1 MVSNTEHYICIHG
14 HFYQPPRENAW
25 LEQVEW
31 QDSAYPYHDWNERVT
46 AECYLPNASSRI
58 LDDEGRISRIVSN
71 YARMSFNFGPTLLA
85 WMEAASPEVYR
96 AIVEADR
103 ESRKRFSGHGSALAQ
118 AYNHIIMPL
127 ASHRDRYTQVLW
139 GIRDFEHRFGRAPEG
154 MWLPE
159 TAVDLE
165 TLDIMA
171 GLGLKFTILA
181 PRQAGK
187 VRRAGASNREGVSN
201 ASIDTTQAYLV
212 NLPSGRQFNIFFYDG
227 PIASAVSFEDI
238 LKSGDKFVE
247 RLTGAFTESRNHA
260 QLVNI
265 ATDGETYGHHHRFA
279 DMALAYVLE
288 HIEENKLAKLTNYGE
303 FLEKYPPTHEVK
315 IIEKTSWSCVHGVD
329 RWWSDDGCATGTG
342 GHPDWNQKWR
352 TPLRNAFDFLRDSLA
367 PRYEARSSQIFKDPW
382 AARDGYID
390 VIQDRS
396 PDNVNKFFDEYAGHQ
411 LDNDERITALKLLE
425 LQRHAMLMYTSCGW
439 YFDELSRPEPVQVM
453 QYAGRVVQLAG
464 ELFDDSVE
472 EDFLKILGQAE
483 SNIPEQGNG
492 RRIYENLVRPAV
504 IGLVDV
510 AAHHAIHSLF
520 EEPGRE
526 NKIYCFSVNDKDLQT
541 GDYGQGRVV
550 MGRVEIIS
558 EITGESAIIGFG
570 AGHSGDYNAVA
581 GAKAGMGEGE
591 YREMAREV
599 SQAGASG
606 DTVTVPGKL
615 ERHLGGL
622 TYSLKSLFRDE
633 QRQVIRDIL
642 NNTMS
647 DMNTAYRELFEHH
660 FPPVRVLAELGGP
673 VPKAFHSAAELIIN
687 TDLHRTVN
695 SDDLDADTVQGLL
708 ATAASWKADLDAAGI
723 GYDFKVNL
731 EKRMAGLAASPDKVE
746 KLEKMVSLVSLARGL
761 PFPVDLWK
769 VQNLFW
775 DMLPTVYVRYR
786 KKAEKND
793 KTASAWVKAF
803 TSLGKELSI
812 RVE

>member
-1 MVSNTEHYICIHG
+1 MGIDSERYICIHG

-58 LDDEGRISRIVSN
+58 LDGEGRITRIVSN

-85 WMEAASPEVYR
+85 WMETASPEVYR
-96 AIVEADR
+96 AVIEADR
-103 ESRKRFSGHGSALAQ
+103 QSQRHYSGHGSALAQ

-127 ASHRDRYTQVLW
+127 ASRRDRYSQALW
-139 GIRDFEHRFGRAPEG
+139 GIRDFEHRFGRRPEG

-187 VRRAGASNREGVSN
+187 VRRTGTSDWEDVSN
-201 ASIDTTQAYLV
+201 DGIDTTRAYLV
-212 NLPSGRQFNIFFYDG
+212 NLPSGHQFNLFFYDG
-227 PIASAVSFEDI
+227 PISSAVSFEDI
-238 LKSGDKFVE
+238 LKSGDKFIE
-247 RLTGAFTESRNHA
+247 RLAGAFSDNRNHA

-279 DMALAYVLE
+279 DMALAYALE
-288 HIEENKLAKLTNYGE
+288 YIEERHLARLTNYGE
-303 FLEKYPPTHEVK
+303 FLEKYPPTHEVE
-315 IIEKTSWSCVHGVD
+315 IIEKTSWSCPHGVD
-329 RWWSDDGCATGTG
+329 RWWSDDGCATGAG
-342 GHPDWNQKWR
+342 GHLDWNQKWR
-352 TPLRNAFDFLRDSLA
+352 TPLRNAFDFLRDTLA
-367 PRYEARSSQIFKDPW
+367 PRYEAKASRLLKDPW

-390 VIQDRS
+390 VILDRS
-396 PDNVNKFFDEYAGHQ
+396 PGSVEKFFDKYAGHQ
-411 LDNDERITALKLLE
+411 LDSDERTTALKLLE
-425 LQRHAMLMYTSCGW
+425 LQRHTMLMYTSCGW

-472 EDFLKILGQAE
+472 EGFLKILEKAE

-492 RRIYENLVRPAV
+492 RRIYENLVRPV
-504 IGLVDV
+504 MIGLVDV

-520 EEPGRE
+520 EGPVRE
-526 NKIYCFSVNDKDLQT
+526 NKVYCFAVNHKDFLAS
-541 GDYGQGRVV
+541 DYGQGRVV
-550 MGRVEIIS
+550 TGRAEIVS
-558 EITGESAIIGFG
+558 EITRETAIIGFG
-570 AGHSGDYNAVA
+570 AGHSGDFNVAA
-581 GAKAGMGEGE
+581 GARVGLGEGE

-599 SQAGASG
+599 SPAGSSADAAAITG
-606 DTVTVPGKL
+606 RL

-633 QRQVIRDIL
+633 QREVIKDIL
-642 NNTMS
+642 NNAIT
-647 DMNTAYRELFEHH
+647 DLNPAYRELFEHH

-673 VPKAFHSAAELIIN
+673 VPRAFHSAAELIIN
-687 TDLHRTVN
+687 TDLHRAVN
-695 SDDLDADTVQGLL
+695 SDDLDADTVRGLL
-708 ATAASWKADLDAAGI
+708 DTAVSWQVDLDTDGI
-723 GYDFKVNL
+723 GYEFKVSL
-731 EKRMAGLAASPDKVE
+731 EKKMAGLAASPDSIE
-746 KLEKMVSLVSLARGL
+746 DLEKMESLVSLARGL

-769 VQNLFW
+769 VQNIFW
-775 DMLPTVYVRYR
+775 DMLPTVYERYR
-786 KKAEKND
+786 EKAEKND

-803 TSLGKELSI
+803 TALGKGLSI